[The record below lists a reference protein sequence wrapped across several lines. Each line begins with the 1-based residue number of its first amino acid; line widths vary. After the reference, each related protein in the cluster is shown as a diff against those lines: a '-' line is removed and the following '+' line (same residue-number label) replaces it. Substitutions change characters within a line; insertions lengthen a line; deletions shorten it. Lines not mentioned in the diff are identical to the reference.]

1 MPASL
6 HGNGA
11 IRAIFFAALL
21 CALAAAL
28 ALSGC
33 VHRIEIRQGDAR
45 VAQNA
50 EKLATGMS
58 QSEVQDLLGEP
69 QTRSPF
75 RSGHWIYLYKKREDG
90 FFGDEGRFVV
100 KVSFADKRV
109 RDIQILE
116 EGSLPEFEPPEEKV
130 DAKDA
135 EAEADAKAEENAEAD
150 AEADA
155 ENAEADA
162 EADTEVDA
170 EEEEETEEDT
180 GSEDSEVDKG
190 EEI

>member
-21 CALAAAL
+21 CALAASL

-75 RSGHWIYLYKKREDG
+75 RSGHWIYLYKKREPG

-100 KVSFADKRV
+100 KVSFEDKRV

-130 DAKDA
+130 DAEDA
-135 EAEADAKAEENAEAD
+135 EEEADAEADAEAGADAEAEENAEAD
-150 AEADA
+150 AG
-155 ENAEADA
+155 
-162 EADTEVDA
+162 A

-180 GSEDSEVDKG
+180 GSEDSEADKG

>member
-1 MPASL
+1 M
-6 HGNGA
+6 
-11 IRAIFFAALL
+11 
-21 CALAAAL
+21 
-28 ALSGC
+28 
-33 VHRIEIRQGDAR
+33 
-45 VAQNA
+45 
-50 EKLATGMS
+50 
-58 QSEVQDLLGEP
+58 LGEP

-75 RSGHWIYLYKKREDG
+75 RSGHWIYLYKKREPG

-100 KVSFADKRV
+100 KVSFEDKRV

-130 DAKDA
+130 DAEDA
-135 EAEADAKAEENAEAD
+135 EEEAD

-155 ENAEADA
+155 EAG
-162 EADTEVDA
+162 A

-180 GSEDSEVDKG
+180 GSEASEADKG

>member
-130 DAKDA
+130 DAEDA
-135 EAEADAKAEENAEAD
+135 EAEADAEAEENT
-150 AEADA
+150 
-155 ENAEADA
+155 

-180 GSEDSEVDKG
+180 GSEDSEADKG

>member
-1 MPASL
+1 MTASL

-58 QSEVQDLLGEP
+58 QSEVKELLGEP

-90 FFGDEGRFVV
+90 FFGDEGRFVMR
-100 KVSFADKRV
+100 VSFEDKRV

-130 DAKDA
+130 DAEDA
-135 EAEADAKAEENAEAD
+135 EAEAD
-150 AEADA
+150 
-155 ENAEADA
+155 
-162 EADTEVDA
+162 ADTEVDA